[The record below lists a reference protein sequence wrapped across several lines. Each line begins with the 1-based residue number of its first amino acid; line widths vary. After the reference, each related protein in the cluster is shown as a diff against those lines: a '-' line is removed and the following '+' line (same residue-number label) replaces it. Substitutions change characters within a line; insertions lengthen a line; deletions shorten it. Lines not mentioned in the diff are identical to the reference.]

1 MQLAG
6 SITMTGTAYYAYDS
20 ALLLALDAT
29 LAIDGNLDDAARRA
43 PVSIVY
49 ARSIRAAEG
58 SQAARIVPVP
68 RRT

>member
-6 SITMTGTAYYAYDS
+6 SITMKGRPTTPTDS

-29 LAIDGNLDDAARRA
+29 LAIEGNLDDSAHRA

-49 ARSIRAAEG
+49 ARSIHTAEG
-58 SQAARIVPVP
+58 RQAARIVPVP